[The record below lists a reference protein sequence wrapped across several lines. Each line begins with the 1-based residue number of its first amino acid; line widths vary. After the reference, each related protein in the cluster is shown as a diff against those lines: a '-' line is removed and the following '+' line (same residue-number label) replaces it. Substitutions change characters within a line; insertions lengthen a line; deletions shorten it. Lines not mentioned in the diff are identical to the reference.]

1 MNNSTHSPTG
11 SLITFRGFDNRIE
24 EYLEPK
30 IPLSHKLINSKDLPL
45 IVDSLR
51 EYLIRACGQFTII
64 GFYRPNDLSIWYDRE
79 AIIDEFDDLLLE
91 FKDWIVTIGVV
102 TGEHYTLVRYRD
114 NLNFIM
120 TETEPDLEAKTDLF
134 SKHQLW
140 IDDTVDQVTGHLEEF
155 AQRLADQVDII
166 DDPFAFVKELID
178 PQRLREVLQRHMSL
192 TEE

>member
-1 MNNSTHSPTG
+1 MNNSVNSSTG
-11 SLITFRGFDNRIE
+11 SLVTFRGFDKTIE
-24 EYLEPK
+24 AYLEPK
-30 IPLSHKLINSKDLPL
+30 IPLSHKLINQEDIPL

-79 AIIDEFDDLLLE
+79 AIIDEFDDLVLQ
-91 FKDWIVTIGVV
+91 FKDWIQTLGVV
-102 TGEHYTLVRYRD
+102 TGDHYTLIRYRD

-120 TETEPDLEAKTDLF
+120 TEAEPDLEAKTDLF
-134 SKHQLW
+134 AKHQHY
-140 IDDTVDQVTGHLEEF
+140 IDNAVDQVTGHLEEF
-155 AQRLADQVDII
+155 AQRLSDQVDII